1 MGALTSWSLGL
12 ALLHHALVQFSAIKA
27 KVIHRNHW
35 FQDYALLGDDIVIAN
50 NDVAREYQ
58 LVLTR
63 IGVECGIHKSLISP
77 RGLA

>member
-1 MGALTSWSLGL
+1 
-12 ALLHHALVQFSAIKA
+12 LLHHAIVQFSAFKA
-27 KVIHRNHW
+27 GVVKNAKW

-63 IGVECGIHKSLISP
+63 IGVECGIHKSLVSP
-77 RGLA
+77 KGLA